1 MRTLVLILK
10 GNYINQNKALGTDI
24 KKTFSNRIIE
34 SLLGFYNCFPT
45 IQCLIE
51 RMLDYSGLILALT
64 LTLLSLSTTTLTVI
78 ISYLRSKDLAHFTPF
93 DSMSIWMCYAMMCS
107 YWTESL
113 LRSLVAIYAPI
124 DYPYADILSKLAYF
138 ATVNLFYCGENPNQY
153 EFHWSSLST
162 KVFFAGFHC
171 AVFRH
176 LAIFQSTTV
185 EQISDQTWEIGLR
198 VSSLCLAGF
207 VFWID
212 FVTGSK
218 GGLFYLALVGKPVFS
233 SNVNH
238 GIAPST
244 GFFTLAIVTMAISAG
259 N

>member
-1 MRTLVLILK
+1 
-10 GNYINQNKALGTDI
+10 
-24 KKTFSNRIIE
+24 
-34 SLLGFYNCFPT
+34 
-45 IQCLIE
+45 
-51 RMLDYSGLILALT
+51 MLDYSGLILALT
-64 LTLLSLSTTTLTVI
+64 LTLLSLSTATLTVI

-93 DSMSIWMCYAMMCS
+93 DSMSIWMCYSMMSS

-113 LRSLVAIYAPI
+113 LRSLVAVYAPI
-124 DYPYADILSKLAYF
+124 DNSYADILSKLAYF
-138 ATVNLFYCGENPNQY
+138 ATVNLFSCGENLKQSQFN
-153 EFHWSSLST
+153 WSSSR
-162 KVFFAGFHC
+162 VFTGFHC

-185 EQISDQTWEIGLR
+185 EQIPDQTWEIGLR

-218 GGLFYLALVGKPVFS
+218 GGLFYLALVGKPEVS